1 MKSKREAVSFL
12 DSVLVV
18 SSGEKGK
25 ERFDELLAICGFLNI
40 AFANSGAEA
49 RRKLGEYEVD
59 LVIIN
64 CPLRDEFGH
73 ELALKFTQETASGVI
88 MLVKSELADEI
99 SAKVEDF
106 GVFVLEKPLS
116 RQLFFQT
123 LKLVGA
129 ACRRMAGLRQENVK
143 LQSKI
148 EEIRLVDR
156 AKCALI
162 QYLSMTEEQAHRFIE
177 KQAMDMRT
185 TKREIA
191 QGILKSYEY

>member
-1 MKSKREAVSFL
+1 MSFL
-12 DSVLVV
+12 VSVLIV

-25 ERFDELLAICGFLNI
+25 ERFGELLRMYGFSDI
-40 AFANSGAEA
+40 ASAESGAEA
-49 RRKLGEYEVD
+49 RRKLSEYGFD
-59 LVIIN
+59 LVLVN
-64 CPLRDEFGH
+64 CPLKDEFGH
-73 ELALKFTQETASGVI
+73 ELALKLTQESASGVI
-88 MLVKSELADEI
+88 LLVKSELADEV

-106 GVFVLEKPLS
+106 GVFVLAKPLS

-129 ACRRMAGLRQENVK
+129 ACKRMAGLRQENVK

-162 QYLSMTEEQAHRFIE
+162 QYLSMTEKQAHHFIE

-191 QGILKSYEY
+191 EGILKSYEY